1 MPCWLDD
8 ERSFSRQPDVS
19 VIEVFADVVCPFTHA
34 GFRRLVAERQ
44 VRGRDDVV
52 LKVRSWPLEMVNG
65 QPLDPQVVAEEV
77 RALQASVAPDLFTG
91 FDPTRWPDSSVPAL
105 SLAAA
110 ALDVGVEEGEAV
122 ALALRT
128 ALFEDGLDVADSVLL
143 DEIASAH
150 GVVLGDPEVGR
161 SRVLADW
168 REGQERGVVGSPH
181 FFVGDADMFC
191 PTLKIS
197 HAHGRFDVELATA
210 SFTDFMDRCFA

>member
-1 MPCWLDD
+1 
-8 ERSFSRQPDVS
+8 
-19 VIEVFADVVCPFTHA
+19 
-34 GFRRLVAERQ
+34 
-44 VRGRDDVV
+44 
-52 LKVRSWPLEMVNG
+52 
-65 QPLDPQVVAEEV
+65 V

-181 FFVGDADMFC
+181 FSCGRRGHVLPHPEDQPC
-191 PTLKIS
+191 PRSLRRRTGHSQL
-197 HAHGRFDVELATA
+197 H
-210 SFTDFMDRCFA
+210 